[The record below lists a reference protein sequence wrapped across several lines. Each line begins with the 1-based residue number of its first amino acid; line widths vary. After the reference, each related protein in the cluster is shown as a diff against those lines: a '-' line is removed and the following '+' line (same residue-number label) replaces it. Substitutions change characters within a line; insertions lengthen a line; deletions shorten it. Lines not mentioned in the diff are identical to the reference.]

1 MAEHVKRN
9 VENMTHDVASF
20 PLVAYY
26 TKRRACVARN
36 GCLVYHYSRF
46 TLFKKLL
53 WALDE

>member
-53 WALDE
+53 WALNE